1 MTARQAD
8 FLLTAGR
15 VTSLILQGL
24 CAFAAAIFI
33 LLILFVLLISQDMLG
48 GFAPAEDFALMQQ
61 APLPYV
67 GIGILMTAMLTA
79 LFVFFGKM
87 RKIIASVGD
96 GDPFIAENANRL
108 NSMAW
113 LLLAVE
119 ILALLVGFL
128 RLHLANLNSGGG
140 ERLDFSVYDLT
151 GFILIL
157 VLFILARV
165 FRHGTAMRA
174 DLEGTV

>member
-1 MTARQAD
+1 MTARQTD
-8 FLLTAGR
+8 LLLTFGK
-15 VTSLILQGL
+15 VTTLILQGL
-24 CAFAAAIFI
+24 CALAAAIFI
-33 LLILFVLLISQDMLG
+33 LLIPFVLLVSQDMLG
-48 GFAPAEDFALMQQ
+48 GFAPAEDFPLMQH
-61 APLPYV
+61 APLAYG
-67 GIGILMTAMLTA
+67 GIAVLATALLGA

-87 RKIIASVGD
+87 RKIIASVGE

-128 RLHLANLNSGGG
+128 RLHLANLHSGGG

-151 GFILIL
+151 GFIVIL

-165 FRHGTAMRA
+165 FRQGAAMRA